1 MLAVLRDDYF
11 NLLTHGFFTFACYDV
26 IYNMSYLYLVAFV
39 MPYEMEIYCM
49 ASTSTVPSI
58 HNDSGSGA
66 GKCPVDHSKFSHQK
80 TALQADTTTPALE
93 RDAQG
98 VWHVRGFA
106 EARAIL
112 RGTETQQA
120 GFGARRIMNVQAL
133 INLPILYLEGKAH
146 LSQRKQTA
154 RFFTPKT
161 VAADYTAFI
170 EKLADELVAGLQRDR
185 REDLDKMSLTLASAV
200 VSRVVG
206 LTNNLM
212 GGMEQRIERFFVPSK
227 TNGIRWK
234 LLAQIVDAFE
244 QRNMLAFYLLDVRPA
259 IKARKQKPQEDVISH
274 LIENKYS
281 DIEILTECVT
291 YAAAG
296 MTTTREFIGI
306 AAWHFLENPEL
317 RKQYLAADEDGR
329 YEILHEMLR
338 LEPVIAH
345 LYRHAMEDITL
356 ESGDKTVTIAKGD
369 LIDLHIYSTNADEQV
384 VDDDP
389 RELCPAR
396 PLHGEHI
403 PPMLM
408 SFGDGHHRCPGAF
421 LAIKETD
428 IFLQRLLAIP
438 TLRIE
443 KQPTLGWN
451 EVAQSYEIRD
461 FILAVG

>member
-1 MLAVLRDDYF
+1 MNI
-11 NLLTHGFFTFACYDV
+11 NLGRIFILSISALDTTYD
-26 IYNMSYLYLVAFV
+26 IQYIISLSRLYRNEL
-39 MPYEMEIYCM
+39 MKMEIRFM
-49 ASTSTVPSI
+49 ATTPTVQSI
-58 HNDSGSGA
+58 HTASDSAA
-66 GKCPVDHSKFSHQK
+66 GKCPVDHTKFSHQK
-80 TALQADTTTPALE
+80 TAIQTDTSTQPLE

-98 VWHVRGFA
+98 VWHVRGFD

-112 RGTETQQA
+112 RGTETTKQA
-120 GFGARRIMNVQAL
+120 GFGASQVMNVKAI

-146 LSQRKQTA
+146 LSQRRQTA

-161 VAADYTAFI
+161 VTTDYTTFI
-170 EKLADELVAGLQRDR
+170 ESLADDLIANLKRNH
-185 REDLDKMSLTLASAV
+185 REDLDKMSLTLATAV
-200 VSRVVG
+200 VSKVVG

-212 GGMEQRIERFFVPSK
+212 SGMDKRVERFFQPDITK
-227 TNGIRWK
+227 TTWTPLLK
-234 LLAQIVDAFE
+234 LRGALR
-244 QRNMLAFYLLDVRPA
+244 QRHMLSFYFLDVRPA
-259 IKARKQKPQEDVISH
+259 INARKRQPQEDLISH
-274 LIENKYS
+274 LLENKYS

-306 AAWHFLENPEL
+306 TVWHFLENPEL
-317 RKQYLAADEDGR
+317 REQYLAADEEGR

-345 LYRHAMEDITL
+345 IYRRATADIAV
-356 ESGDKTVTIAKGD
+356 ESEGKTVMIPQGD
-369 LIDLHIYSTNADEQV
+369 LIDLHIYSTNTDEQV
-384 VDDDP
+384 VGDSP

-408 SFGDGHHRCPGAF
+408 SFGDGHHRCPGAY

-428 IFLQRLLAIP
+428 IFLQRLLAIKS
-438 TLRIE
+438 LRIE

-461 FILAVG
+461 FILSVD